1 MARRKRGNPVHGWVV
16 LNKPLDLNST
26 TAVSIIRRLFNAQKA
41 GHAGTLDPLATGI
54 LPIALGEATKTV
66 PFIMDSLKTY
76 RFTVR
81 WGNETN
87 TDDLEGEVTSTS
99 LKRPSWQEIKDILQD
114 FTGPILQTPPAF
126 SAIKINGERA
136 YDLARAGKE
145 VDLTPRPVTIER
157 LEMINSPNE
166 EETEFQATCSKGTY
180 IRVLG
185 RDMGRELGCLGHISK
200 LHRTSTGPF
209 NEEMSISLEKLK
221 ELSHSA
227 LADQALPQTL
237 DVCQPSLQKKSQA
250 LAPELRQHLHPIET
264 ALDDIPALAISEAQA
279 AQLKLGQS
287 ILLTQKDIP
296 ITSGPAYTMQSE
308 KAVAIGQVAKGTFKP
323 KRVFNL

>member
-66 PFIMDSLKTY
+66 PYIMDSLKTY

-81 WGNETN
+81 WGSETN

-99 LKRPSWQEIKDILQD
+99 LKRPSSQEIKDILPD

-145 VDLTPRPVTIER
+145 IDLTPRQVIIER
-157 LEMINSPNE
+157 LEMLNAANDE
-166 EETEFQATCSKGTY
+166 EAEFEATCSKGTY
-180 IRVLG
+180 IRTLG

-200 LHRTSTGPF
+200 LHRLSTGPF

-227 LADQALPQTL
+227 LADQALPQPM
-237 DVCQPSLQKKSQA
+237 DNCAPFSDKKSQA
-250 LAPELRQHLHPIET
+250 LAPQLKQHLHPIET

-287 ILLTQKDIP
+287 ILLNQKDIP
-296 ITSGPAYTMQSE
+296 TTNGPAYTMQS
-308 KAVAIGQVAKGTFKP
+308 KKVVALGQVAKGTFQP